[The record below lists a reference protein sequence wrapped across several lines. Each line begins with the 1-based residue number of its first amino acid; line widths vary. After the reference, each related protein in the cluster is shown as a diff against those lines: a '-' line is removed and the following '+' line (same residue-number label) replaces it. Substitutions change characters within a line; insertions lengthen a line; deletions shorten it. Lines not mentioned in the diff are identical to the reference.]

1 MSRTIRSARTSQSKR
16 MAHESWLSQ
25 SHEAYVK
32 DKPRQTPKKSTTVI
46 PLLIVKLSENGTDD
60 SEDGQ

>member
-1 MSRTIRSARTSQSKR
+1 

-60 SEDGQ
+60 SEDGQWHF